1 MPLPGQPTLDEAIGG
16 GWNGAGGMPARA
28 PLPPVSLADFG
39 HIQRYFDPK
48 MDNVT
53 AKILP
58 GQYYVTTAD
67 ELVTTVLGSCVAA
80 CIWDP
85 EAGVGGM
92 NHFMIPGMDQSG
104 AGDNNDSYG
113 PARYGLFAMEFLIN
127 AILKCGA
134 RRERL
139 LVKLAGGGQVVRSRT
154 PIGQE
159 NVAFARQYLED
170 ERFQLVGEHVEGDRA
185 RRLVFHPLSGRSKVL
200 ELSPVEYTSAERDEE
215 RYARKV
221 EEQPEDYGDIELF

>member
-1 MPLPGQPTLDEAIGG
+1 MAIAEPSAVDRTVDGQTPGG
-16 GWNGAGGMPARA
+16 GVLPSKSD
-28 PLPPVSLADFG
+28 LPPSSIAEFA
-39 HIQRYFDPK
+39 HIQRYYDPK
-48 MDNVT
+48 LESVA

-58 GQYYVTTAD
+58 GQYYVSTAD
-67 ELVTTVLGSCVAA
+67 ETITTVLGSCVAA

-92 NHFMIPGMDQSG
+92 NHFMIPGIDQPG
-104 AGDNNDSYG
+104 AADNNDSYG

-159 NVAFARQYLED
+159 NVAFARRYLAD
-170 ERFQLVGEHVEGDRA
+170 ERFHLVGEHVEGDLA
-185 RRLVFHPLSGRSKVL
+185 RRLVFHPLTGRSRVL
-200 ELSPVEYTSAERDEE
+200 ELSPVEYTTAERDEQ
-215 RYARKV
+215 RYARQV
-221 EEQPEDYGDIELF
+221 VEQPAECGDIELF